1 MVCEGQHGGTTAL
14 NLAMM
19 TFAWWHTKRDL
30 YPQVAWPGTHY
41 VGESSPG
48 GRGRNGGF
56 SFEELVR
63 HNLPK
68 FPGGIY
74 IGGTLTFHNEAW
86 PQRCVMCF
94 K

>member
-1 MVCEGQHGGTTAL
+1 
-14 NLAMM
+14 
-19 TFAWWHTKRDL
+19 
-30 YPQVAWPGTHY
+30 